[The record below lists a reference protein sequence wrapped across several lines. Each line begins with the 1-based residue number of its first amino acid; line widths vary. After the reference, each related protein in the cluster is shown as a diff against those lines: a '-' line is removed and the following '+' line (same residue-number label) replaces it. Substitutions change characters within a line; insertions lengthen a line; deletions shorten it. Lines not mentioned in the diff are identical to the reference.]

1 MMFECERSFS
11 IILQFDCGS
20 KRQIRK
26 RSVKTSPNARLSKPE
41 RDQLR
46 REQIAEAARRCML
59 QQGFHRASMAQVAE
73 AAGMSVGQI
82 YRYFVN
88 KEAVIEFI
96 VEQRVSARLAWI
108 ARTVSPDDV
117 VRFLVERLTDED
129 PRGERALLLEI
140 QAEAARNPAIAAI
153 VRAADQRL
161 HAQAVATVR
170 AQFPGL
176 GTEEAAVRVEVMA
189 TLTEGSLFRG
199 GMRPAVDPQRL
210 TMLYGD
216 IVVML
221 FGAKPARDE
230 PQT

>member
-11 IILQFDCGS
+11 FILQFDCGS
-20 KRQIRK
+20 KRQLRK

-59 QQGFHRASMAQVAE
+59 QQGFHRASMAQVAQ

-88 KEAVIEFI
+88 KEAIIEFI
-96 VEQRVSARLAWI
+96 VGQHVSARLAWI
-108 ARTVSPDDV
+108 ASTVGPDDA
-117 VRFLVERLTDED
+117 VRFLVARLTDED
-129 PRGERALLLEI
+129 ARGERALLLEI
-140 QAEAARNPAIAAI
+140 QAEAARNPAVAAI
-153 VRAADQRL
+153 VRAADQLL
-161 HAQAVATVR
+161 HVQAVATVR
-170 AQFPGL
+170 AQFPDL
-176 GTEEAAVRVEVMA
+176 DDEEAAARVEVMA
-189 TLTEGSLFRG
+189 TLAEGSLFRG

-216 IVVML
+216 IVALL
-221 FGAKPARDE
+221 FGAGPARS
-230 PQT
+230 QARA